1 MGQKKI
7 SLCLIDW
14 MAKNACK
21 LGTSC
26 TWILW
31 HWWHEQKKHSSQKKK
46 IKKKILYL
54 NIYHD
59 SCFLLVFLLLYSLS
73 RSYISCNDCQL
84 IIMNWI
90 RGIPY
95 VDYLTVVDHLTVIT
109 EYIVNVLNI
118 VKVMLFESFI
128 IYTYIIYK

>member
-1 MGQKKI
+1 MNR
-7 SLCLIDW
+7 
-14 MAKNACK
+14 KN
-21 LGTSC
+21 TPP
-26 TWILW
+26 
-31 HWWHEQKKHSSQKKK
+31 KKK
-46 IKKKILYL
+46 KLKKILYL
-54 NIYHD
+54 YIYHD

-128 IYTYIIYK
+128 IYTYIIYKYDGDISILFCAPKAKLFSRLTNSVQLCKIPL